1 MSVIPWYIT
10 VVRLLVPASILRW
23 SLWGLL
29 ASSIVDMYDWK
40 FVSVMTDQ
48 DMIVY
53 QSWDKAMDLYYWLFI
68 LWIVWSWKDSWAKK
82 IAVGLFSYRL
92 VGMALYWLTQWR
104 FLLFIFPNVF
114 ENFVIWCLVLF
125 LLTKKEKL
133 FLTHLQKI
141 TMLALLII
149 PKLIHEYF
157 QHFLTRQPWELY
169 NVGDWMGL
177 GGIAQEYIN
186 YFAWGGL
193 LYVVPLAGF
202 LLLYGKNTTKQNEK
216 RN

>member
-1 MSVIPWYIT
+1 MSVVPWYIT
-10 VVRLLVPASILRW
+10 VVRLLVPVSILRW

-29 ASSIVDMYDWK
+29 ASTIVDMYDWK
-40 FVSVMTDQ
+40 FVSVITDQ
-48 DMIVY
+48 DMVFY
-53 QSWDKAMDLYYWLFI
+53 QSWDKAMDLYYWFFV
-68 LWIVWSWKDSWAKK
+68 LWIVWLWKDDWARK
-82 IAVGLFSYRL
+82 IAAGLFSYRL
-92 VGMALYWLTQWR
+92 IGMMLYWLTQWR

-141 TMLALLII
+141 IMLTFLII

-169 NVGDWMGL
+169 DVGRWMGL
-177 GGIAQEYIN
+177 GGIVQEYVN

-202 LLLYGKNTTKQNEK
+202 LLLYGKKTIK
-216 RN
+216 

>member
-40 FVSVMTDQ
+40 FVHVVTDQ
-48 DMIVY
+48 DMMIY
-53 QSWDKAMDLYYWLFI
+53 QSWDKIMDLYYWLFV
-68 LWIVWSWKDSWAKK
+68 LWIVWSWKDSWARKV
-82 IAVGLFSYRL
+82 AVVLFSYRL
-92 VGMALYWLTQWR
+92 VGMVLYWITQWR
-104 FLLFIFPNVF
+104 FLLFFFPNVF

-125 LLTKKEKL
+125 LLTKKQKL
-133 FLTHLQKI
+133 FLTHLQKNI
-141 TMLALLII
+141 MLILLII
-149 PKLIHEYF
+149 PKMIHEYF

-169 NVGDWMGL
+169 NVGNWIGL
-177 GGIAQEYIN
+177 EGIAQEYVN

-193 LYVVPLAGF
+193 LYVVPLVGF
-202 LLLYGKNTTKQNEK
+202 LLLCGRKTTSIES
-216 RN
+216 